1 MPIKYNLTWAD
12 TLSNKIHRV
21 SQKDAQTLDEEDK
34 KLTRI
39 GTIIASFASS
49 HSWQTYKAMKENHK
63 SLSAPE
69 VKEEF
74 LKASNEGWKSISYTD
89 INEIV
94 KEKEL
99 EQAFDSWLFFNV
111 DKKEHKDYKEAWE
124 TLKQYFGEDCDDAAS
139 SNER

>member
-12 TLSNKIHRV
+12 TLSNKIHKV
-21 SQKDAQTLDEEDK
+21 SQKDLQTLDEEDR
-34 KLTRI
+34 KLARI

-63 SLSAPE
+63 AFSTQE
-69 VKEEF
+69 VKDEF
-74 LKASNEGWKSISYTD
+74 LKASSEGWKSITYTD
-89 INEIV
+89 ISEIA

-111 DKKEHKDYKEAWE
+111 EKKEQKDYKLAWE
-124 TLKQYFGEDCDDAAS
+124 TLKQYFGENCDDVAG
-139 SNER
+139 ERD